1 MSLVDRIGDL
11 LKQVTN
17 GNAPAAEVDAAYDQ
31 VAGALPKE
39 ALADGLSHAFRSEQT
54 PPFEHMVSGLFENS
68 TPDQKA
74 GFVNHLLGVLG
85 PAGFGEALR
94 SAGIGIGPQALPSD
108 GNLAP
113 QQAARL
119 SPESVQVLARQ
130 AAAKEPSIIDQAANF
145 YAQHPTLVKTIG
157 AGALA
162 LLMSRISTSRRS
174 W

>member
-1 MSLVDRIGDL
+1 
-11 LKQVTN
+11 
-17 GNAPAAEVDAAYDQ
+17 

-85 PAGFGEALR
+85 PAGFADALR
-94 SAGIGIGPQALPSD
+94 SAGIGTG
-108 GNLAP
+108 
-113 QQAARL
+113 QQL

-130 AAAKEPSIIDQAANF
+130 AAAKEPSIIDQAASF
-145 YAQHPTLVKTIG
+145 YAQHPTLVKTLG